1 MPTANTGPKA
11 VLADAA
17 YAQFLAAE
25 RDRHSA
31 ATMNEM
37 AATFGRGMTVSE
49 EEDLRQKEQETGVEM
64 VEWRTR
70 RMEELRSKT
79 LDNSS
84 DNNSDDPEGW
94 ESKVRRR
101 RRGAVR
107 QIDAQ
112 GLLAAIERPGWALLL
127 LPSMSTLST
136 LNEHDTDDSEEPAD
150 EEEETRRADT
160 DVLPTLLAY
169 RDGELVHTWIRVDWC
184 APEGVEAML
193 RSSGVLRNSDGE
205 RDS

>member
-1 MPTANTGPKA
+1 MSAHEGYPSEVYLDSIVTGKPVHSQDPLLIVVLTMSPAHTGPKA
-11 VLADAA
+11 VLADASH
-17 YAQFLAAE
+17 AQLLAAE

-49 EEDLRQKEQETGVEM
+49 EEELRQKEQETGVEM
-64 VEWRTR
+64 EEWRTR

-84 DNNSDDPEGW
+84 DDHSDDPEGW

-107 QIDAQ
+107 QVDAQ
-112 GLLAAIERPGWALLL
+112 GLLAAIERLGWALLFIY
-127 LPSMSTLST
+127 
-136 LNEHDTDDSEEPAD
+136 EP
-150 EEEETRRADT
+150 
-160 DVLPTLLAY
+160 V
-169 RDGELVHTWIRVDWC
+169 
-184 APEGVEAML
+184 
-193 RSSGVLRNSDGE
+193 RSSFRSSRGGISVGCADRLCDI
-205 RDS
+205 